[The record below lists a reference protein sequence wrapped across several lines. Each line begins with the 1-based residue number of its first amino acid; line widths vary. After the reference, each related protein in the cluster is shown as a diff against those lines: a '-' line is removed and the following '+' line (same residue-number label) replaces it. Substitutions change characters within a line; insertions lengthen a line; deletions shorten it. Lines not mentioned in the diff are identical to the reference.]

1 MRNTSDMNLQ
11 KVKGKNAN
19 NGQWVFGWLYYKDGP
34 DTVVAVTS
42 KNVTSYDDLV
52 YDKDKT
58 LVVVDE
64 STLCEFTGKQD
75 SYNNDVYVNDVFN
88 DGTSVVKQYENV
100 YVIQTVCGTFPLVR
114 TNLEYLKVTGNI
126 IDDPEKIFRPRVP
139 QVYR

>member
-1 MRNTSDMNLQ
+1 MNLQ
-11 KVKGKNAN
+11 RVKGKNVN
-19 NGQWVFGWLYYKDGP
+19 DGQWVFGWLYYKDGS
-34 DTVVAVTS
+34 DTVIAVTS

-75 SYNNDVYVNDVFN
+75 RYNNDVYVNDVFN
-88 DGTSVVKQYENV
+88 DGNCVVKQLGNSYMM
-100 YVIQTVCGTFPLVR
+100 QTVCGTFPLVQ

-126 IDDPEKIFRPRVP
+126 IDDPDKIFRPREP